1 MNDDA
6 QQLLNLAREIARI
19 GAAELLNGRP
29 DPARKTIVSSDTKT
43 SPTDVVTERDLAS
56 EKAIMQAIQS
66 HRPDDGIVGEEGTSI
81 KGSSGYTWV
90 IDPLDGTI
98 NYLYGSPQ
106 WAVSIGI
113 EDTAGEFIGVVY
125 APLVGHEYFAVRGAG
140 AFRVDANGEVRL
152 PQIVDDVSLSHS
164 LFATGFGYK
173 ASRRVNQA
181 RVIAEVL
188 PQIRDIRRKGS
199 AAIDICMAATG
210 MVDGYFERG
219 ANHWDYAAAAVI
231 ARECGLVVSGL
242 NGDVAGPAMVVAAP
256 PKLHKQMSELLESLK
271 ADQGD

>member
-1 MNDDA
+1 MNEEA
-6 QQLLNLAREIARI
+6 QQLLKLAREIARI
-19 GAAELLNGRP
+19 GAVELLEGRP
-29 DPARKTIVSSDTKT
+29 DPARKTLVLSDTKT

-56 EKAIMQAIQS
+56 EKAIMQAIQF
-66 HRPDDGIVGEEGTSI
+66 HRPNDGIVGEEGTSI
-81 KGSSGYTWV
+81 QGSSGYKWV

-113 EDTAGEFIGVVY
+113 EDVAGEFIGVVY

-140 AFRVDANGEVRL
+140 AFRVDASGEVRL
-152 PQIVDDVSLSHS
+152 SQIVDDVSLAHS

-188 PQIRDIRRKGS
+188 PKIRDIRRKGS
-199 AAIDICMAATG
+199 AALDICMAASG
-210 MVDGYFERG
+210 MVNGYFERG
-219 ANHWDYAAAAVI
+219 ANPWDYAAAAVV
-231 ARECGLVVSGL
+231 ARECGLQVTGL
-242 NGDVAGPAMVVAAP
+242 NGQAAGPSMVVAAP
-256 PKLHKQMSELLESLK
+256 PKLHKEMTELLESLK